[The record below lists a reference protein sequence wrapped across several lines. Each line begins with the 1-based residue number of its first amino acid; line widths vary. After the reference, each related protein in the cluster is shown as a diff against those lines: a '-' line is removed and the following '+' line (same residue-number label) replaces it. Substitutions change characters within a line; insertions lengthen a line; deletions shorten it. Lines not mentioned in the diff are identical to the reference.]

1 MDYAQAPLTVA
12 DTADWSAL
20 DSAISAFDGTMETY
34 SAADLAEE
42 LADPELDPEADTIG
56 FRSPGGEFVA
66 FGQLWHRSALID
78 GAVVSILSGGVHP
91 EHRGRGL
98 GTAIFDRMESR
109 LVEVGAR
116 RHPGAPVIARSE
128 AGAQVA
134 SHRRLL
140 DRRGYV
146 ETRYFH
152 EMTHDLSHV
161 GSAVD
166 PGLGIRAYRAAD
178 NDQVRRAH
186 EAAFARHWN
195 FAPMTVE
202 EWNTRLTGSR
212 TFRPGAS
219 FVRVGADGAVDG
231 YVLSYQWQ
239 DGELWIGQLGVRD
252 EARGRGLGRGLL
264 ITAVRAGIELGC
276 TEVGLGVDTDNVT
289 GAGRIYE
296 SAGFQVVHTS
306 VAYLKTL

>member
-1 MDYAQAPLTVA
+1 MEYAQAPLTVA
-12 DTADWSAL
+12 DTPDWSAL
-20 DSAISAFDGTMETY
+20 DEAISAFDGTMETY

-42 LADPELDPEADTIG
+42 LADPELDPEGDTIG

-66 FGQLWHRSALID
+66 FGQLWHRSALVD

-91 EHRGRGL
+91 QHRGRGL
-98 GTAIFDRMESR
+98 GSAIFDRLEGR
-109 LVEVGAR
+109 LAEVGAR
-116 RHPGAPVIARSE
+116 RYPGRPVIARSE
-128 AGAQVA
+128 AGAHVA

-146 ETRYFH
+146 ESRYFH
-152 EMTHDLSHV
+152 EMTHNLSNAV
-161 GSAVD
+161 PAVD
-166 PGLGIRAYRAAD
+166 PGLGIRAYRSTD
-178 NDQVRRAH
+178 NDGVRRAH

-195 FAPMTVE
+195 FAPMTVG

-212 TFRPGAS
+212 AFRAGAS
-219 FVRVGADGAVDG
+219 FVRVGADGRIDG

-239 DGELWIGQLGVRD
+239 DNELWIGQLGVRE
-252 EARGRGLGRGLL
+252 EARARGLGRGLL
-264 ITAVRAGIELGC
+264 ITAIRAGIELGC

-289 GAGRIYE
+289 GAGRLYE
-296 SAGFQVVHTS
+296 SAGFQVVHTA